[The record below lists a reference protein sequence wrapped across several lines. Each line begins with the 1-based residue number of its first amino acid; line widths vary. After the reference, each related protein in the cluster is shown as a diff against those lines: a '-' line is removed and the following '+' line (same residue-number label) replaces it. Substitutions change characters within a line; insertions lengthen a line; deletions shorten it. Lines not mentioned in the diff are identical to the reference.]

1 MVYYYHR
8 STKEGVIYQLFRE
21 FEAAL
26 INPYHL
32 LPLVRPTKFNAE
44 LSLMLLEKAKEYEMQ
59 TRAVAEKTLQR
70 PEDVLQNDILKQV
83 VSHDSVT
90 RETLSSHRE
99 PVLWQPP
106 PKTKPVVDSSSP
118 NKRKRTTNVKAKKN
132 NVAIAEVSNKKD
144 TIGLVKDKKQ
154 NAIDAVKSASLI
166 FKK

>member
-1 MVYYYHR
+1 
-8 STKEGVIYQLFRE
+8 
-21 FEAAL
+21 
-26 INPYHL
+26 
-32 LPLVRPTKFNAE
+32 
-44 LSLMLLEKAKEYEMQ
+44 MQ

-118 NKRKRTTNVKAKKN
+118 NKRNRTTNVKAKKN

-154 NAIDAVKSASLI
+154 NAIDAVKSASLR
-166 FKK
+166 FNK